1 MAKAYN
7 PGKGQRHQPASAKQ
21 QPQPR
26 HPSLQRRLKISARK
40 KSLIII
46 GSILIA
52 GSWWTQTFI
61 VENNKDE
68 IDELN
73 SNVTEFMRIRELGVD
88 NDWRL
93 TFAYFTSVQ
102 ASDTNLLK
110 DKQRVAASQELSSI
124 YSLHLTTARMLIGDV
139 SVEDAEDQYRTATKN
154 LKVLDDKKDDSQIQQ
169 LLIREKNW
177 ISDNHDKVIT
187 LAYRRIKKL
196 KSRSSLARS
205 LFVIFVIAGTLLIT
219 FNNTYEYVMG
229 PEAEA

>member
-124 YSLHLTTARMLIGDV
+124 YSLIGDV